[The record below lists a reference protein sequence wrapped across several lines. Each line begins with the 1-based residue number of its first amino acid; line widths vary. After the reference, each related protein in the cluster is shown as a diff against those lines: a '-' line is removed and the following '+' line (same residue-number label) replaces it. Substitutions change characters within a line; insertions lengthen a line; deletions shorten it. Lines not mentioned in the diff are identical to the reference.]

1 MIQKV
6 CFQRTFPL
14 SNHNSHL
21 YTEEAVS
28 AAEIMAQQ
36 SSGGGGGGGGGGGS
50 SAAAPSLAEGIVY
63 AHVSSA
69 QQKPTVKEADKVGDG
84 ASLDLESLMA
94 QLKGVQK

>member
-1 MIQKV
+1 MGSV
-6 CFQRTFPL
+6 L
-14 SNHNSHL
+14 SISMNMTLTLAS
-21 YTEEAVS
+21 
-28 AAEIMAQQ
+28 
-36 SSGGGGGGGGGGGS
+36 GGGGGGGGS